1 VNNCLTKEG
10 YLPRKKKVGATC
22 QLETELALLY
32 EISSLVQLS
41 PSNRETFEKILVMIG
56 KVIDFRSASLF
67 LVSLETGVLNEV
79 AKVGHS
85 VELISFVK
93 FDMGMGF
100 SAWVAKE
107 KRPVVLNNL
116 RRDHDGLS
124 TKSFMSI
131 PMVFKDELI
140 GVINF
145 AHDQTNAFTERD
157 MQIVGIIAAETAV
170 TIERMIYE
178 HQLEIKN
185 NELIEAN
192 KKLKQTQAKL
202 IDLEKKQTAA
212 EMAATL
218 NHEINNPLAIIA
230 GNAQFLLMTMKNSN
244 PSIVKR
250 LKAIDKE
257 ASAIAQI
264 TEKFRQLDSLVT
276 ENYIKSDSRK
286 MINLNKSVKVEQ
298 PC

>member
-1 VNNCLTKEG
+1 M
-10 YLPRKKKVGATC
+10 PRKKQVGTKC
-22 QLETELALLY
+22 QLEKELALLY

-41 PSNRETFEKILVMIG
+41 PSNQETFVKILELIG
-56 KVIDFRSASLF
+56 EVIDFRSASLY
-67 LVSLETGVLNEV
+67 LVSLETGRLHEA
-79 AKVGHS
+79 AKIGRS
-85 VELISFVK
+85 VELISFVQ
-93 FDMGMGF
+93 FEMGMGF

-116 RRDHDGLS
+116 RKNHGGANVR
-124 TKSFMSI
+124 SFMSV

-145 AHDQTNAFTERD
+145 AHEETNSFSERD

-178 HQLEIKN
+178 HHLEKKN
-185 NELIEAN
+185 NELLVINE
-192 KKLKQTQAKL
+192 KLKHTQAKL
-202 IDLEKKQTAA
+202 VDLEKKQTAA

-230 GNAQFLLMTMKNSN
+230 GNAQFLLMTMKSSN
-244 PSIVKR
+244 PSIIKR

-257 ASAIAQI
+257 ASVIAQI

-276 ENYIKSDSRK
+276 EDYVKGDSRRV
-286 MINLNKSVKVEQ
+286 INLSKSVKAGEM
-298 PC
+298 C

>member
-1 VNNCLTKEG
+1 L
-10 YLPRKKKVGATC
+10 
-22 QLETELALLY
+22 
-32 EISSLVQLS
+32 
-41 PSNRETFEKILVMIG
+41 IG
-56 KVIDFRSASLF
+56 QVIDFRSASLY
-67 LVSLETGVLNEV
+67 LLSVETGVLHEA
-79 AKVGHS
+79 AKVGRS

-107 KRPVVLNNL
+107 KRPIVLNNL
-116 RRDHDGLS
+116 RKNHDGS
-124 TKSFMSI
+124 NVRSFMSV

-145 AHDQTNAFTERD
+145 AHDQPNAFSERD

-178 HQLEIKN
+178 YRLERKNEQLQ
-185 NELIEAN
+185 EAN
-192 KKLKQTQAKL
+192 ERLQRAQAKL
-202 IDLEKKQTAA
+202 VELEKKQTAA

-230 GNAQFLLMTMKNSN
+230 GNAQFLLMTMKSSN
-244 PSIVKR
+244 PSIIKR

-257 ASAIAQI
+257 ASVIAQI
-264 TEKFRQLDSLVT
+264 TERFRQLDSLVT
-276 ENYIKSDSRK
+276 EDYIKGDSRK
-286 MINLNKSVKVEQ
+286 MIKLDNPVKVGDI
-298 PC
+298 C

>member
-1 VNNCLTKEG
+1 
-10 YLPRKKKVGATC
+10 LPRKKKVGATC

-41 PSNRETFEKILVMIG
+41 PSNKETFEKILELIG

-79 AKVGHS
+79 ARIGRS

-116 RRDHDGLS
+116 RKDHDDS
-124 TKSFMSI
+124 NIKSFMSV
-131 PMVFKDELI
+131 PMVFKDELM

-145 AHDQTNAFTERD
+145 AHDEANSFTERD

-178 HQLEIKN
+178 NQLEKKN
-185 NELIEAN
+185 DELMEAN

-202 IDLEKKQTAA
+202 IELEKKQTAA

-257 ASAIAQI
+257 ASVIAQI
-264 TEKFRQLDSLVT
+264 TEKFRQLDSLIT
-276 ENYIKSDSRK
+276 ENYIKNDSRK
-286 MINLNKSVKVEQ
+286 MINLNKSVKAGEM
-298 PC
+298 C

>member
-1 VNNCLTKEG
+1 
-10 YLPRKKKVGATC
+10 LPRKKKVGTTC

-32 EISSLVQLS
+32 DISSLVQLS
-41 PSNRETFEKILVMIG
+41 PSNRETFEKILELIG

-67 LVSLETGVLNEV
+67 LVSLETGELVEV
-79 AKVGHS
+79 AKIGRS

-116 RRDHDGLS
+116 RRDHGES
-124 TKSFMSI
+124 NIKSFMSI

-145 AHDQTNAFTERD
+145 AHDQTDGFTERD

-178 HQLEIKN
+178 YQLEKKN

-192 KKLKQTQAKL
+192 KKLKQIQAKL
-202 IDLEKKQTAA
+202 IELEKKQTAA

-257 ASAIAQI
+257 ASVIAQI
-264 TEKFRQLDSLVT
+264 TEKFRQLDSLIT
-276 ENYIKSDSRK
+276 ENYIKNDSRR
-286 MINLNKSVKVEQ
+286 MINLNKSVKAGET
-298 PC
+298 C